1 LGQLSLSA
9 TGRESTIEQVVAS
22 RTYALV
28 SMLAAVLCALLAAP
42 ADAPLTA
49 GSAAGASTRFVIQ
62 AKRRAEA
69 AARPVYP
76 SSPRVNAARRFL
88 SRRAGRKAFAVVDD
102 RGRLAGYRLHNRFH
116 SASVVKSM
124 LLVAYLRRLAGE
136 HRGLDAASKGLMYP
150 MIHSSDNDAASAILA
165 IVGERALDR
174 VARDARMD
182 DYEPG
187 GGTWG
192 FTEISAADLARFF
205 YRQDTMIP
213 PRFVAYA
220 RWLLSTIEA
229 SESWGIPSVARPEF
243 RVYFKGGWLPEVEG
257 LVNQAARLER
267 PGIRFSLAV
276 LSTHDPSMQY
286 GERTIAGVT
295 ERLLGRAR

>member
-1 LGQLSLSA
+1 
-9 TGRESTIEQVVAS
+9 
-22 RTYALV
+22 
-28 SMLAAVLCALLAAP
+28 
-42 ADAPLTA
+42 
-49 GSAAGASTRFVIQ
+49 
-62 AKRRAEA
+62 
-69 AARPVYP
+69 
-76 SSPRVNAARRFL
+76 
-88 SRRAGRKAFAVVDD
+88 
-102 RGRLAGYRLHNRFH
+102 
-116 SASVVKSM
+116 
-124 LLVAYLRRLAGE
+124 
-136 HRGLDAASKGLMYP
+136 MYP
-150 MIHSSDNDAASAILA
+150 MIHASDNGSASSILA
-165 IVGERALDR
+165 IVGQRALNR
-174 VARDARMD
+174 VARDAHMV
-182 DYEPG
+182 DYLPG

-192 FTEISAADLARFF
+192 FTEVSAADLARFF

-220 RWLLSTIEA
+220 RWLLSTIQA
-229 SESWGIPSVARPEF
+229 DESWGIPSVARPQF